1 MIVDEPYDEPEDRP
15 CPVCRDDDNEDVLL
29 ACDGCDAYY
38 HTYCVGLE
46 DVPYGAWFCDT
57 CETQRAMDS
66 VNPMSAERPAQRP
79 QNLSNR
85 RTRAQQRQQFR
96 RNQAS
101 SSSWARVWQ
110 SVWDHLNLDLDF
122 PFDETSGAT
131 SFSERQ
137 LHDEWYR
144 RSEVAEMQGGRNRFR
159 DTAPT
164 LLNRRIRRTPS
175 QQPEPESQEEIL
187 AWNAFEKAREIE
199 RDPTPKRKRKSAT
212 TSPCEPE
219 SSAPLERPLKR
230 PRTRRTQEQAQIVS
244 TSTPDSRR
252 SSTAG
257 PSSAVPSSTG
267 PSLLQSML
275 RKIEES
281 TPVDEV
287 SRQTPTRLS
296 INPNGTHSS
305 TRPSSPGPSSPTG
318 SNHASP
324 RARSLTPPPSTSP
337 RPSSPLSLTSKIEP
351 IFPPAAFSPERSP
364 GEPSVSHNTNDPHR
378 QPRKLRQDSSPPRS
392 EETSPT
398 RPNLPYATKADL
410 QKMVTIAL
418 RPHYQRNSVS
428 KDQYT
433 DINRNVSRKLYD
445 RVGDSG
451 HVDGIEREA
460 YERLA
465 NDEVAKAVEGLQA
478 TF

>member
-1 MIVDEPYDEPEDRP
+1 M
-15 CPVCRDDDNEDVLL
+15 

-38 HTYCVGLE
+38 HTYCVGLD
-46 DVPYGAWFCDT
+46 DVPYGAWFCET
-57 CETQRAMDS
+57 CETQRAIDS
-66 VNPMSAERPAQRP
+66 VNPTSAERPPQRSH
-79 QNLSNR
+79 NSSHR

-96 RNQAS
+96 RNQATS
-101 SSSWARVWQ
+101 SNWARVWQ

-122 PFDETSGAT
+122 PFDETSGGT
-131 SFSERQ
+131 SFNERQ
-137 LHDEWYR
+137 LHEEWYR

-164 LLNRRIRRTPS
+164 LLNRRARRTPS
-175 QQPEPESQEEIL
+175 QQPEPESQEEIR

-219 SSAPLERPLKR
+219 PSGQAERPLKR
-230 PRTRRTQEQAQIVS
+230 PRTRRMPEQAANAS
-244 TSTPDSRR
+244 TSTPESRR
-252 SSTAG
+252 SSAAG
-257 PSSAVPSSTG
+257 PSTAG

-275 RKIEES
+275 RKIEAS
-281 TPVDEV
+281 SPVEDNN
-287 SRQTPTRLS
+287 RQTPTRLS
-296 INPNGTHSS
+296 INPTGTHNS
-305 TRPSSPGPSSPTG
+305 TQPSSPGPSSPTG

-324 RARSLTPPPSTSP
+324 RAQSITPPPSVSP
-337 RPSSPLSLTSKIEP
+337 RPGSPLSLTSKIEP

-364 GEPSVSHNTNDPHR
+364 GEPSLPHHPKSDQHR
-378 QPRKLRQDSSPPRS
+378 QPRKLQQESSPPRS

-398 RPNLPYATKADL
+398 RASIPYATKADL
-410 QKMVTIAL
+410 QKMVSSAL
-418 RPHYQRNSVS
+418 KPHYQQNNVS

-445 RVGDSG
+445 RVGDTG
-451 HVDGIEREA
+451 HVDGLERED

-478 TF
+478 TT